1 MGKKENIRLLKEAT
15 DRLIK
20 FVQNNPNYHKSYGMG
35 ESLSNYV
42 QRHIMLLHFLKT
54 IIKTKGQ

>member
-42 QRHIMLLHFLKT
+42 NQLERDLHKKKRRYKT
-54 IIKTKGQ
+54 YLP

>member
-20 FVQNNPNYHKSYGMG
+20 LY
-35 ESLSNYV
+35 
-42 QRHIMLLHFLKT
+42 KT
-54 IIKTKGQ
+54 TLTITNLTVWGKVLVITLTNSKEISIRKETI

>member
-35 ESLSNYV
+35 KS
-42 QRHIMLLHFLKT
+42 
-54 IIKTKGQ
+54 

>member
-20 FVQNNPNYHKSYGMG
+20 FVQNNPMKR
-35 ESLSNYV
+35 
-42 QRHIMLLHFLKT
+42 QHFSIQNL
-54 IIKTKGQ
+54 